1 MYSPAG
7 GRMFVPLEKLKA
19 LYTGATLPKDG
30 FVFRSNVIRWIKLFR
45 EPSLSGRVAIQDLA

>member
-19 LYTGATLPKDG
+19 LYTDPSLPKDS
-30 FVFRSNVIRWIKLFR
+30 FVFRSDVIR
-45 EPSLSGRVAIQDLA
+45 